1 MFPRN
6 GFFQLKRNTLGP
18 RIFYRNDGKRRD
30 AYVRVNGP
38 FRRDSRIRICAGEKA
53 IQSRIVLLEFPAVF
67 TM

>member
-18 RIFYRNDGKRRD
+18 RIFYRNGKRRD
-30 AYVRVNGP
+30 AYVRVNGL
-38 FRRDSRIRICAGEKA
+38 FRRDSRIRICTGEKV
-53 IQSRIVLLEFPAVF
+53 IQSFIVLLEFPAVF